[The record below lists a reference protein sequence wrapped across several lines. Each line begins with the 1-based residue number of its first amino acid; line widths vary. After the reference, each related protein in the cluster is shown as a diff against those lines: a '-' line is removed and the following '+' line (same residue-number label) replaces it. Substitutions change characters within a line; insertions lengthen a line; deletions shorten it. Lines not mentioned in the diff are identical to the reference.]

1 MQPGDNYTIR
11 RFAPDDAPTYKLMR
25 LEALQ
30 TEAGMFGSSV
40 AREAAF
46 PDELWRERLANPHAA
61 FFGLYD
67 GNELIGITGILV
79 ADKEK
84 PDTAL
89 MVASY
94 IRKAYRGMGLSAMLY
109 AARIAWAKAHGIKRI
124 EVAHRASNAA
134 SKGANAKFGFKY
146 TRSEPREWMDGS
158 KEDILYYELKTP
170 NP

>member
-1 MQPGDNYTIR
+1 MLPGDNYTIR
-11 RFAPDDAPTYKLMR
+11 RFTSDDAPTYKHMR

-30 TEAGMFGSSV
+30 TEAGMFGSSHS
-40 AREAAF
+40 REAAF
-46 PDELWRERLANPHAA
+46 ADELWRERLANPHAA

-124 EVAHRASNAA
+124 ELAHRASNAA

-146 TRSEPREWMDGS
+146 TRSEAREWLDGG
-158 KEDILYYELKTP
+158 KEDIVYYELKTP